1 MKTKKR
7 IKASSLVET
16 MIAMVLIIIA
26 FGAGNLIYHQI
37 LRTEYLEAKAIAN
50 ARLHNLLE
58 TAKEEASLK
67 EERIEIEGMLI
78 EKTVE
83 QSPWAADTYLLHLQ
97 AYDGSER
104 LICELKEIIYLLPK

>member
-26 FGAGNLIYHQI
+26 FGAGNMIYHQI
-37 LRTEYLEAKAIAN
+37 LKTEYLEAKAIAN
-50 ARLHNLLE
+50 ARLHTMLE
-58 TAKEEASLK
+58 TAKEKTLLE
-67 EERIEIEGMLI
+67 EERIEIEGMII

-83 QSPWAADTYLLHLQ
+83 KSPWAADTYLLHLE
-97 AYDGSER
+97 AYDGQER
-104 LICELKEIIYLLPK
+104 LICELKEIIYSQPK